1 MELGKNLENLRP
13 KEVKFGLIAIDPEQE
28 GSMKD
33 ILHLCVYHE
42 PPTME
47 DLISLRKEL
56 QENPQ
61 FGLTHIAHRIEF
73 LAAPD
78 DVLQSFIDSIK

>member
-1 MELGKNLENLRP
+1 
-13 KEVKFGLIAIDPEQE
+13 
-28 GSMKD
+28 
-33 ILHLCVYHE
+33 
-42 PPTME
+42 ME